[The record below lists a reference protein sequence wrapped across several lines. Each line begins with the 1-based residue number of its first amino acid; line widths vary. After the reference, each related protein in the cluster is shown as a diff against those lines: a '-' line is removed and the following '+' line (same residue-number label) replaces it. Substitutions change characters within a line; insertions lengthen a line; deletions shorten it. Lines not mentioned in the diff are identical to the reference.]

1 MSTWAQVGVL
11 QDGEDRPIPSL
22 PEAGRPAG
30 GTEARLMSSKEPVVC
45 NLGSLWSLGR
55 GKVHVLGWL
64 GGPVLGDKGVE
75 GLSWAPPDSSLSSGA
90 THCHRTPPQ
99 RSAAGR
105 RLEVVRRRLGCRV
118 NECGQG
124 LVPPHGKELPR
135 CLLERTSLHAHWHTH
150 MLTHAHIQ
158 AYTCTLAHMHT
169 HVHTCAQT
177 TRV

>member
-1 MSTWAQVGVL
+1 MSTWAQVGVLQEAQVGVL

-75 GLSWAPPDSSLSSGA
+75 GLSWAPPDSSLSSAA
-90 THCHRTPPQ
+90 TPCPGTSPQ

-105 RLEVVRRRLGCRV
+105 RLEVVRRRLGCLR
-118 NECGQG
+118 E
-124 LVPPHGKELPR
+124 
-135 CLLERTSLHAHWHTH
+135 
-150 MLTHAHIQ
+150 
-158 AYTCTLAHMHT
+158 
-169 HVHTCAQT
+169 
-177 TRV
+177 